1 MENDRGYAMQVDGN
15 GACNALTEIPLYIHI
30 KGAGST
36 YELLQIDDRT
46 DGAAII

>member
-1 MENDRGYAMQVDGN
+1 MQITGN
-15 GACNALTEIPLYIHI
+15 ADCNGLTEIPVYIHV